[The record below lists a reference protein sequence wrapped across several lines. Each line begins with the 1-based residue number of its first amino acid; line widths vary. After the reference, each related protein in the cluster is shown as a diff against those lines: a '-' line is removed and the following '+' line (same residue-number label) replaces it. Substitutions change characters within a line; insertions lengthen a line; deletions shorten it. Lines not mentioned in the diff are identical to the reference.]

1 MRTSHEPSKVMHGVP
16 FDRKEPR
23 EARKQRTEHR
33 GAGVQQEG
41 EQQLGTRQKREDKG
55 ATRED
60 PREPRSLCPKTGTTL
75 ISSLKLISFFN
86 VYDKQWRRKW
96 QPTPI
101 VLSGEIHGQR
111 SPAGYSPWG
120 HKESDTTER
129 LTQYM
134 TNKHSRYKFFNLHFI
149 LRKTLDLH
157 WELN

>member
-1 MRTSHEPSKVMHGVP
+1 MNPPKSCMGSQLTGKSQEEQGNRGRSTEALAHSSWECARNGRTRAPPEK
-16 FDRKEPR
+16 
-23 EARKQRTEHR
+23 TR
-33 GAGVQQEG
+33 GNQ
-41 EQQLGTRQKREDKG
+41 G
-55 ATRED
+55 ACV
-60 PREPRSLCPKTGTTL
+60 LNGTTL
-75 ISSLKLISFFN
+75 ISFPELFSFFN
-86 VYDKQWRRKW
+86 VDDRQWRRKW

-111 SPAGYSPWG
+111 SLAGYSPWG

-134 TNKHSRYKFFNLHFI
+134 TNKHSRHKFFNLHFI